1 MSIFKGF
8 RSRIG
13 CCQRPIAIKNIY
25 IKIWLYYFR
34 GNEMFVFV
42 IKNIR
47 LKQNMSLYRLSK
59 ITGISKAYL
68 TELENNKK
76 FNPTLKTMYSI
87 ANALNV
93 KIDDLFYTLL
103 DIEKLREEMHKKIAL
118 YGLDSL
124 EVLEISQTIDLLI
137 NVDFS
142 ERNKNNEEQ

>member
-1 MSIFKGF
+1 
-8 RSRIG
+8 
-13 CCQRPIAIKNIY
+13 
-25 IKIWLYYFR
+25 
-34 GNEMFVFV
+34 
-42 IKNIR
+42 
-47 LKQNMSLYRLSK
+47 MSLYRLSK

-103 DIEKLREEMHKKIAL
+103 DIEKLREEMHKKIDL